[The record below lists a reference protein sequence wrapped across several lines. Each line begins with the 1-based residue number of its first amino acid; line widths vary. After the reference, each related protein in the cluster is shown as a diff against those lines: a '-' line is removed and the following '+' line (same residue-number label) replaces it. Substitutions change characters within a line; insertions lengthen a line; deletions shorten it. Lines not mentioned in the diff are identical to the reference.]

1 MGLLFQGFGSKGSG
15 DTERRS
21 MTSSKPWLLLPVKL
35 SLNQVTRSLQA
46 LLDSEGEQNIIDTE
60 LANQLHLS
68 LIPLNPPVP
77 VTALN
82 NQVFGVIM
90 HP

>member
-1 MGLLFQGFGSKGSG
+1 
-15 DTERRS
+15 
-21 MTSSKPWLLLPVKL
+21 MTSSKPWLLLSVKL
-35 SLNQVTRSLQA
+35 SLNQVTQSLQA